1 MLHIPDTAWK
11 FGCGRYLQ
19 GADALE
25 HLKEE
30 IDRLGGKPFVIAG
43 PHAWQAVLDAEP
55 ALSALQGWQLSALR
69 RPVPPSPSREAGT
82 RRSAD
87 VSVLVGVGGGR
98 IMDLTKLAGQ
108 LAHKPVINVPTV
120 TATCAAC
127 TPLSVMYTEE
137 GRTVG
142 TWFHPTEV
150 DAVIADTRVLAVQPV
165 RYASSGILDSLA
177 KACEIAHHGARAL
190 EKPDMRA
197 ASFMA
202 EYLFD
207 RLMAIY
213 EKAIADIERRELT
226 AEVDELAFLTLA
238 VTGMISGTARG
249 SLQSAI
255 GHAVYEEARKQF
267 PRETACALHG
277 EIVGVGLIYQTRYTG
292 VRQAEMQRVFGKT
305 ARAGQP

>member
-1 MLHIPDTAWK
+1 M
-11 FGCGRYLQ
+11 
-19 GADALE
+19 
-25 HLKEE
+25 
-30 IDRLGGKPFVIAG
+30 
-43 PHAWQAVLDAEP
+43 
-55 ALSALQGWQLSALR
+55 
-69 RPVPPSPSREAGT
+69 
-82 RRSAD
+82 
-87 VSVLVGVGGGR
+87 LVGVGGGR

-213 EKAIADIERRELT
+213 EKAIADIDRRELT

-292 VRQAEMQRVFGKT
+292 VRQAEMQRVFERLPVPDSLEKIGLAQTDVEPLARGMAVRLQEGGKEIDLEKLL
-305 ARAGQP
+305 AVML

>member
-1 MLHIPDTAWK
+1 MPIR
-11 FGCGRYLQ
+11 GC
-19 GADALE
+19 
-25 HLKEE
+25 
-30 IDRLGGKPFVIAG
+30 
-43 PHAWQAVLDAEP
+43 W
-55 ALSALQGWQLSALR
+55 
-69 RPVPPSPSREAGT
+69 
-82 RRSAD
+82 RS
-87 VSVLVGVGGGR
+87 S
-98 IMDLTKLAGQ
+98 
-108 LAHKPVINVPTV
+108 
-120 TATCAAC
+120 
-127 TPLSVMYTEE
+127 
-137 GRTVG
+137 
-142 TWFHPTEV
+142 
-150 DAVIADTRVLAVQPV
+150 PV

-267 PRETACALHG
+267 PRETACALPWRNRGRGPDLSDPLH
-277 EIVGVGLIYQTRYTG
+277 R
-292 VRQAEMQRVFGKT
+292 RQAGGDAARV
-305 ARAGQP
+305 